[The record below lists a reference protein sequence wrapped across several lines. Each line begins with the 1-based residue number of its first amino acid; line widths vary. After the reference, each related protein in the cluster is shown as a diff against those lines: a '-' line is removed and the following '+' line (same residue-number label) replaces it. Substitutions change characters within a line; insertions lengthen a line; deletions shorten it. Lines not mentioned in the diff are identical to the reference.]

1 MRKQFRTINEGFLC
15 EYCGFFVPSRTKSC
29 RNHCSSCLWSK
40 HVDSKVPG
48 DRLSDCG
55 GIMEPKTVERK
66 GSEYIL
72 VHICTRCGVTKRNMA
87 APDDNF
93 DVLRELSSTP
103 IIMKKG

>member
-1 MRKQFRTINEGFLC
+1 
-15 EYCGFFVPSRTKSC
+15 
-29 RNHCSSCLWSK
+29 
-40 HVDSKVPG
+40 
-48 DRLSDCG
+48 
-55 GIMEPKTVERK
+55 MEPKTVERK